1 MAETGVLIKPGDRD
15 KVCLEVACSG
25 PRAEGEAFPGEDA
38 VPGMGREGTWFVL
51 MDFPPVSMSSCFL
64 LIQGSILF

>member
-25 PRAEGEAFPGEDA
+25 PRAEGEAFPGKDA
-38 VPGMGREGTWFVL
+38 VLGMG
-51 MDFPPVSMSSCFL
+51 
-64 LIQGSILF
+64 